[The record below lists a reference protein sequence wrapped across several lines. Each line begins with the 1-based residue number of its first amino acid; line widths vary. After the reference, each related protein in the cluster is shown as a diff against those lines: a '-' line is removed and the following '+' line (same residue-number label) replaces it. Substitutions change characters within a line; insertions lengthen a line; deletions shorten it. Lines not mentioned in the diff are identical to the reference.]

1 MSNDTITVAVAAI
14 PQEQGLVIVSVYE
27 RRR

>member
-1 MSNDTITVAVAAI
+1 MSNDTMTVAVAAI
-14 PQEQGLVIVSVYE
+14 AEEQGLVVVSVYE